1 MEKHPE
7 SEIDRRI
14 ADKVAEI
21 AAVADHLPGVVVIHN
36 IQKGL
41 SVEYMCPRGLSLLG
55 VTLQEIRALGPN
67 YLQDFFNPEEVDDYA
82 PKLIGGL
89 LERNDDQEIVSFF
102 QQVKLKGEEE
112 LVWHLSTLKIL
123 MRDDQGAPLLTIT
136 IAIKVEPDTHITP
149 KVNRMLDE
157 SRFLRENVQAFAQ
170 LGKREQEILRMVVL
184 GKSSTE
190 IAEELFIS
198 EKTVNTHRRNLKVK
212 LRVHSHYE
220 LSQFARAFDLI

>member
-7 SEIDRRI
+7 LDRKI
-14 ADKVAEI
+14 AEKVAEI
-21 AAVADHLPGVVVIHN
+21 ATVANHIPGVVVVHN
-36 IQKGL
+36 IQRGL
-41 SVEYMCPRGLSLLG
+41 SVEYMCPRGLEQLG
-55 VTLQEIRALGPN
+55 TTLEEIRALGPQ
-67 YLQDFFNPEEVDDYA
+67 YMERFFNQEEADDYV

-89 LERNDDQEIVSFF
+89 LERNDDNEIVSFF
-102 QQVKLKGEEE
+102 QQVKLKNAEDW
-112 LVWHLSTLKIL
+112 VWHLSTLKIL
-123 MRDDQGAPLLTIT
+123 MRDDTGVPLLTIT
-136 IAIKVEPDTHITP
+136 IALKVEPDTHITP

-170 LGKREQEILRMVVL
+170 LGKREQEILKMVVL

>member
-1 MEKHPE
+1 MDVHPE
-7 SEIDRRI
+7 LDRKI
-14 ADKVAEI
+14 TEKVAEI
-21 AAVADHLPGVVVIHN
+21 AAVADYLPGVVVVHN

-41 SVEYMCPRGLSLLG
+41 GVEYMCPRGLALLG
-55 VTLQEIRALGPN
+55 TTLEEIRAMGPQ
-67 YLQDFFNPEEVDDYA
+67 YLERFFNQEEVDDYV

-89 LERNDDQEIVSFF
+89 LERNDDNEIVSFF
-102 QQVKLKGEEE
+102 QQVKLKNVKDW
-112 LVWHLSTLKIL
+112 VWHLSTLKIL
-123 MRDDQGAPLLTIT
+123 MRDDNGAPLLTIT
-136 IAIKVEPDTHITP
+136 IALKVEPDTHITP

>member
-1 MEKHPE
+1 MEKQPE

-14 ADKVAEI
+14 AEKIAEI

-36 IQKGL
+36 IKKGL
-41 SVEYMCPRGLSLLG
+41 SVEYMSPRGLRLLG
-55 VTLQEIRALGPN
+55 ITLEELKCIGPQF
-67 YLQDFFNPEEVDDYA
+67 YERFFNQEATDDFI
-82 PKLIGGL
+82 PKLINGL
-89 LERNDDQEIVSFF
+89 LERNDDEEIISFF
-102 QQVKLKGEEE
+102 EQVKFKDSEEW
-112 LVWHLSTLKIL
+112 VWHLSTLKIL
-123 MRDDQGAPLLTIT
+123 MRDEEGSPLLTIT

-149 KVNRMLDE
+149 KVNRLLDE
-157 SRFLRENVQAFAQ
+157 SKFLRENVQAFAQ
-170 LGKREQEILRMVVL
+170 LGKREQEILKMVVL